1 MVMCDGDGDGKNE
14 VFLMTASHLLAFR
27 VENRQMVQIAEMV
40 LPKGRNYV
48 RLNSMDLGR
57 NGRHE
62 LIVSAALKK
71 EPRSLIVGFDGG
83 KFSVQEDSIPYFLG
97 VLNMPPAFA
106 PTLVGQGVGR
116 IKYLNSKIQPH
127 CQSLS
132 RRRTPMSEWPTG
144 RCFPDR
150 THRRGCCGS
159 TGATRD
165 TR

>member
-1 MVMCDGDGDGKNE
+1 ML
-14 VFLMTASHLLAFR
+14 FRSR

-71 EPRSLIVGFDGG
+71 EPRSLIVSFDGG
-83 KFSVQEDSIPYFLG
+83 KFSVQEDNIPYFLG

-106 PTLVGQGVGR
+106 PRWSVKAWAESSIWTAR
-116 IKYLNSKIQPH
+116 FI
-127 CQSLS
+127 
-132 RRRTPMSEWPTG
+132 R
-144 RCFPDR
+144 
-150 THRRGCCGS
+150 
-159 TGATRD
+159 
-165 TR
+165 